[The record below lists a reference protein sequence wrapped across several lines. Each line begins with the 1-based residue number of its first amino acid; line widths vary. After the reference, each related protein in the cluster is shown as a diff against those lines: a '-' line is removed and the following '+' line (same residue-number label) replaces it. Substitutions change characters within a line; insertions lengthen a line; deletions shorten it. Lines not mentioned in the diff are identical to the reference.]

1 MNAQPNRNGTHE
13 PPAELL
19 RPDRMVPH
27 SVEAEEAVL
36 GSVIINPDALYDV
49 AGFLQADD
57 FFIVKNA
64 WVWEAMIRL
73 YNREEEID
81 YVTVIDE
88 LKSQDRLTEIGGAA
102 YVTYLLNN
110 TPSSIFAETYGRIVQ
125 RAAIRR
131 RLLSAA
137 SEIAQLAHEESQDID
152 IVIDRAEGA
161 LFNATKDKRS
171 ESVKRVGLI
180 LQAVQDEVDRAMR
193 GEALGVPSGFHGLDL
208 LLHGF
213 RKGRVYTVAGR
224 PGMGKTSWLLTVA
237 LYIVKVL
244 KLPVLFISLEMTEE
258 EVTQRL
264 VAIESG
270 ISITKMDD
278 GTMNPMEYRTYT
290 EACQRV
296 DEYPLYIDCSP
307 SLSPMDVMVKARRLM
322 MEDGLAVVMIDYLG
336 LMEVENAERDNREQ
350 QVSKMSRGIKRMARA
365 LDIPVI
371 QAAQLNREL
380 EKRQD
385 KRPQLSDLR
394 DSGSIEQDSDVV
406 LFIYRDEYYN
416 ENTERPNQADVI
428 VAKHRN
434 GPTGVETL
442 YFRHELTQFVNM
454 RKTDVDLAG
463 F

>member
-1 MNAQPNRNGTHE
+1 MTAQQQPNPNGRTADV
-13 PPAELL
+13 PL
-19 RPDRMVPH
+19 DKMIPH

-36 GSVIINPDALYDV
+36 GSVLINPDALYDV
-49 AGFLQADD
+49 ASFLRPDD
-57 FFIVKNA
+57 FFIVKHA

-73 YNREEEID
+73 HNREEEID
-81 YVTVIDE
+81 YITVVEE
-88 LKSQDRLTEIGGAA
+88 LKARGQLEEIGGAS
-102 YVTYLLNN
+102 YITYLLNN
-110 TPSSIFAETYGRIVQ
+110 TPGSYYAETYGRIVQ
-125 RAAIRR
+125 RSAIRR
-131 RLLSAA
+131 RILSAA
-137 SEIAQLAHEESQDID
+137 SEIAQLAHEESQDIES
-152 IVIDRAEGA
+152 VIERAETA
-161 LFNATKDKRS
+161 IFEATKDKRS

-180 LQAVQDEVDRAMR
+180 LEAVKAEVDRAMT
-193 GEALGVPSGFHGLDL
+193 GENLGVPSGFHGLDGM
-208 LLHGF
+208 LHGF

-237 LYIVKVL
+237 LHIVKIL

-258 EVTQRL
+258 EVVQRIA
-264 VAIESG
+264 AIESG

-278 GTMNPMEYRTYT
+278 GTMTPNEYATFT
-290 EACQRV
+290 EGCNRV
-296 DEYPLYIDCSP
+296 ETYPLYIDCSP
-307 SLSPMDVMVKARRLM
+307 TLTPADIMVKARRLM
-322 MEDGLAVVMIDYLG
+322 MEDGLALVMIDYLG

-350 QVSKMSRGIKRMARA
+350 QVSKMSRGTKRMARA
-365 LDIPVI
+365 LGIPVL

-428 VAKHRN
+428 IAKQRQ
-434 GPTGVETL
+434 GPTGVDTL
-442 YFRHELTQFVNM
+442 YFRKELTQFANL
-454 RKTDVDLAG
+454 RTTNVDLAG